1 MGKFLRDNLPE
12 PASYFE
18 GEGHPLVGPKSAKW
32 KTTACHFHGG
42 SDSMRVN
49 VTSGAY
55 VCMAGC
61 GAKGGDVVAY
71 HMAAHGLDFIDAAK
85 ALGCWLEDGQPNMPQ
100 RPKPLSATQ
109 AIQVLAFESTLA
121 ATAAGNI
128 AHGIQLT
135 DTDRTR
141 LYVAAQRINT
151 ISEAFA

>member
-1 MGKFLRDNLPE
+1 MSFDRNRLPD
-12 PASYFE
+12 PTTYFE
-18 GEGHPLVGPKSAKW
+18 NQGLSLKGPRSAKW
-32 KTTACHFHGG
+32 KTTACNFHGG

-100 RPKPLSATQ
+100 RPKPLPASQ
-109 AIQVLAFESTLA
+109 AIQVLAFESTLTA
-121 ATAAGNI
+121 VAAGNI
-128 AHGIQLT
+128 AHGVQLT
-135 DTDRTR
+135 DKDRAR
-141 LYVAAQRINT
+141 LLVAARRISHIT
-151 ISEAFA
+151 EVFK